1 MALPQLSEDQRKAA
15 LAKAAAVRKERTQL
29 KKDLKDG
36 KIKLS
41 EVLEAG
47 KESTIAGKLKVSA
60 LLTSLPG
67 IGTAK
72 ATAIMEKIGISQ
84 SRRVAG
90 LGQHQAEELKKIF
103 G

>member
-1 MALPQLSEDQRKAA
+1 MALPALSAEQRKAA
-15 LAKAAAVRKERTQL
+15 LEKAAQVRKERAQL
-29 KKDLKDG
+29 KQDLKAG

-41 EVLEAG
+41 QVIDTA
-47 KESTIAGKLKVSA
+47 KDNSVAGKLKVSA

-67 IGTAK
+67 IGDAK
-72 ATAIMEKIGISQ
+72 AEAIMQRIGISE

-90 LGQHQAEELKKIF
+90 LGAHQAEELKKIF

>member
-1 MALPQLSEDQRKAA
+1 MVLPKLSDEQRKAA
-15 LAKAAAVRKERTQL
+15 LEKAAAVRKERARL

-36 KIKLS
+36 NLKLS
-41 EVLEAG
+41 EVLGAG
-47 KESTIAGKLKVSA
+47 KDSPVAGKLKVSA

-67 IGTAK
+67 IGVAK
-72 ATAIMEKIGISQ
+72 ATAIMERIGISE

-90 LGQHQAEELKKIF
+90 LGPHQAEELIKIF

>member
-1 MALPQLSEDQRKAA
+1 MALPALSAEQRKVA
-15 LAKAAAVRKERTQL
+15 LEKAAAVRKERAQL

-41 EVLEAG
+41 EVLAAG
-47 KESTIAGKLKVSA
+47 KENSVAGKLKVSA

-72 ATAIMEKIGISQ
+72 AASIMEKIGISA
-84 SRRVAG
+84 SRRVGG
-90 LGQHQAEELKKIF
+90 LGQHQAEALIEIF